1 MLEDIK
7 KQLIDNPEALKKL
20 LEHYEFG
27 NVRIHGDRYISFGH
41 DADSSPKSVNIR
53 LENNRFV
60 YVTDYSRNI
69 NKDIFG
75 YIIELRDT
83 TFKDVLKT
91 IKGILG
97 ITGFETYY
105 HKVGAFG
112 GFYDNIRSRKTNQ
125 QLKTYP
131 EEILDEYEKVGNIKF
146 LKDHIS
152 LEAQKYFQ
160 ILFDTSNN
168 GIVIPIRNQTADLI
182 GVKIRCNYDS
192 NDVFFQKYWYKVP
205 CSMSQTLF
213 GYCQNYSYLTDND
226 ILVFESE
233 KGVMQAYTYGYRNAV
248 GLGSGSISTKQV
260 KMLLELHPKSIIFM
274 HDQGYS
280 FDQMS
285 KNMNIVQSYTRY
297 MDVPI
302 KYWDWSLRDYPSKV
316 SATDMGEETFKYIL
330 ENEIKDFNE
339 EDDDNDDWLS

>member
-41 DADSSPKSVNIR
+41 DANSSPKSINIR
-53 LENNRFV
+53 LENNKFV

-91 IKGILG
+91 VKGILG

-152 LEAQKYFQ
+152 LEAQ
-160 ILFDTSNN
+160 
-168 GIVIPIRNQTADLI
+168 
-182 GVKIRCNYDS
+182 
-192 NDVFFQKYWYKVP
+192 
-205 CSMSQTLF
+205 
-213 GYCQNYSYLTDND
+213 
-226 ILVFESE
+226 
-233 KGVMQAYTYGYRNAV
+233 
-248 GLGSGSISTKQV
+248 
-260 KMLLELHPKSIIFM
+260 
-274 HDQGYS
+274 
-280 FDQMS
+280 
-285 KNMNIVQSYTRY
+285 
-297 MDVPI
+297 
-302 KYWDWSLRDYPSKV
+302 
-316 SATDMGEETFKYIL
+316 
-330 ENEIKDFNE
+330 
-339 EDDDNDDWLS
+339 